1 MQISV
6 LEGFEKMNASHNVEL
21 KPADI
26 FLTRGKG
33 FIYSGIRFFTREI
46 GESRTVV
53 NHVGVVVEEGTL
65 RTAEVVEALSR
76 VRHHRLWKR
85 YGPPRRHLVAVYR
98 AKNLTP
104 EEIDTIV
111 NAAEDYVGR
120 KYGYAKILAHVL
132 DWFLLGAYVF
142 RRLANMDKYPVCSWV
157 VAFSFKKAGKYFDVE
172 PGAATPDDIW
182 DFIQRKPE
190 IYEEVYPLKPLA

>member
-1 MQISV
+1 
-6 LEGFEKMNASHNVEL
+6 MNTSHSIEL

-46 GESRTVV
+46 GESRTEV

-65 RTAEVVEALSR
+65 KTATVVEALSR
-76 VRHHRLWKR
+76 VKRHSLGKR
-85 YGPPRRHLVAVYR
+85 YGPPRTDSVAIYR

-104 EEIDTIV
+104 EEINTIV
-111 NAAEDYVGR
+111 NAAEDYVGY
-120 KYGYAKILAHVL
+120 KYGYPKVLAHVL

-142 RRLANMDKYPVCSWV
+142 RRMATMDKYPVCSWV
-157 VAFSFKKAGKYFDVE
+157 VAFSFLKADKHFDVE

-182 DFIQRKPE
+182 DFIHRNPE
-190 IYEEVYPLKPLA
+190 IYEQVYPLKPLA